1 MPSFD
6 VVSRLDM
13 QEIDNAVSNAM
24 KEITQ
29 RYDFKG
35 SISKLERSDNVVTLL
50 TEDDM
55 KAKQVI
61 EILTSHLIKRKID
74 PKAVKLK
81 SSENAS
87 GNTIRQRYD
96 LLEGIDQEMGKKIT
110 KMIKDTKLER
120 IAKSIASTGYCS
132 RRQAEKLILMGEV
145 KVNGSKILTPA
156 FFVSKNDKITIKNIM
171 LKSSTKT
178 KLFVWSLFLSL
189 KYA

>member
-6 VVSRLDM
+6 VVSRLEM

-35 SISKLERSDNVVTLL
+35 SISKLERSDNIVTLL

-87 GNTIRQRYD
+87 GNSIRQKYD

-110 KMIKDTKLER
+110 KMIKDTKLKVQAKIQGNELR
-120 IAKSIASTGYCS
+120 ISGAKKDNL
-132 RRQAEKLILMGEV
+132 QDVM
-145 KVNGSKILTPA
+145 SKINELKLELPLQ
-156 FFVSKNDKITIKNIM
+156 FVNFRD
-171 LKSSTKT
+171 
-178 KLFVWSLFLSL
+178 
-189 KYA
+189 

>member
-6 VVSRLDM
+6 VVSRLEM
-13 QEIDNAVSNAM
+13 QEVDNAVSNAM

-35 SISKLERSDNVVTLL
+35 SISKLERSENIVTLL

-87 GNTIRQRYD
+87 GNTIRQNYD

-110 KMIKDTKLER
+110 KMIKDTKLKVQAKIQGNELR
-120 IAKSIASTGYCS
+120 ISGAKKDNL
-132 RRQAEKLILMGEV
+132 QDVM
-145 KVNGSKILTPA
+145 SKINELKLELPIQ
-156 FFVSKNDKITIKNIM
+156 FVNFRD
-171 LKSSTKT
+171 
-178 KLFVWSLFLSL
+178 
-189 KYA
+189 

>member
-6 VVSRLDM
+6 VVSRLEM

-87 GNTIRQRYD
+87 GNTIRQKYD
-96 LLEGIDQEMGKKIT
+96 LLEGIDQGMGKKIN
-110 KMIKDTKLER
+110 KMIKDTKLKVQAKIQGNELR
-120 IAKSIASTGYCS
+120 ISGAKKDNLQDVMTKINELELELPL
-132 RRQAEKLILMGEV
+132 QF
-145 KVNGSKILTPA
+145 VN
-156 FFVSKNDKITIKNIM
+156 FRD
-171 LKSSTKT
+171 
-178 KLFVWSLFLSL
+178 
-189 KYA
+189 

>member
-6 VVSRLDM
+6 VVSRLEM
-13 QEIDNAVSNAM
+13 QEVDNALSNAM

-35 SISKLERSDNVVTLL
+35 SISKLERSDNLITLL

-61 EILTSHLIKRKID
+61 EILTSHIIKRKID
-74 PKAVKLK
+74 PKVVKLK

-87 GNTIRQRYD
+87 GNTIRQKYD

-110 KMIKDTKLER
+110 KMIKDTKLKVQAKIQGNELR
-120 IAKSIASTGYCS
+120 ISGAKKDNLQDVMTKIN
-132 RRQAEKLILMGEV
+132 ELKLELPLQF
-145 KVNGSKILTPA
+145 VN
-156 FFVSKNDKITIKNIM
+156 FRD
-171 LKSSTKT
+171 
-178 KLFVWSLFLSL
+178 
-189 KYA
+189 

>member
-6 VVSRLDM
+6 VVSRLEM

-35 SISKLERSDNVVTLL
+35 SISKLERSDNIVTLL

-74 PKAVKLK
+74 SKAVKFK

-87 GNTIRQRYD
+87 GNTIRQKYD

-110 KMIKDTKLER
+110 KMIKDTKLKVQAKIQGNELR
-120 IAKSIASTGYCS
+120 ISGAKKDNL
-132 RRQAEKLILMGEV
+132 QDVM
-145 KVNGSKILTPA
+145 SKINELKLELPLQ
-156 FFVSKNDKITIKNIM
+156 FVNFRD
-171 LKSSTKT
+171 
-178 KLFVWSLFLSL
+178 
-189 KYA
+189 